1 MPPYYIFQT
10 PKKEYHKKQKSK
22 GVYDIKDKKHLGL
35 AIYNKVQNKSIIIY
49 KKCQKLT
56 KKGERNVFKC
66 NTLHG

>member
-22 GVYDIKDKKHLGL
+22 GVYDIKEKKHLGL

-49 KKCQKLT
+49 K
-56 KKGERNVFKC
+56 NVK
-66 NTLHG
+66 N